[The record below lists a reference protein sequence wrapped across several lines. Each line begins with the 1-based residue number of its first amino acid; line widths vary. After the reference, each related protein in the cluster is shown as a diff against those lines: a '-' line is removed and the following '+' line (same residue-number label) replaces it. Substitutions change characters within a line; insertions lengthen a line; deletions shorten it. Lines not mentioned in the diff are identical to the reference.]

1 VTDRHDVTTT
11 LPWMRTGTVHLLDA
25 VDKLG
30 DEDLRGPSA
39 LPGWSRAHVIG
50 HVARNAEALAR
61 LAIWA
66 RTGVATP
73 MYADSAQR
81 AAEIERSA
89 TLPADTLRAQ
99 LTDTAAA
106 LDSALA
112 ELTAAQ
118 WHALVRSAL
127 GRAIP
132 AAEVPWMRI
141 REVWLHAVDL
151 DTGARMDDLPAE
163 VVDLLL
169 DDVTTALSAK
179 DDCPALQL
187 APTDRERTWPLGG
200 PEPTG
205 TVSGTAA
212 DLAGWLTGRI
222 TRPDRPV
229 LPRWL

>member
-1 VTDRHDVTTT
+1 MTDRHDVAATV
-11 LPWMRTGTVHLLDA
+11 PWTREGTARLLA
-25 VDKLG
+25 VVDELG
-30 DEDLRGPSA
+30 DEDLRGPST

-50 HVARNAEALAR
+50 HLARNAEALVR
-61 LAIWA
+61 LATWA
-66 RTGVATP
+66 QTGVETP
-73 MYADSAQR
+73 MYADREQR

-89 TLPADTLRAQ
+89 ALPADTLRAQ
-99 LTDTAAA
+99 LADTATA
-106 LDSALA
+106 LDTALTR
-112 ELTAAQ
+112 LTAAR
-118 WHALVRSAL
+118 WEAEVRSAL

-132 AAEVPWMRI
+132 AAELPWMRI

-151 DTGARMDDLPAE
+151 NTGGRMDDLPAE

-179 DDCPALQL
+179 DDCPALHL
-187 APTDRERTWPLGG
+187 TPTDRDRTWPLGG
-200 PEPTG
+200 PATA

-222 TRPDRPV
+222 TAADRPP

>member
-1 VTDRHDVTTT
+1 VTDRHDVAATV
-11 LPWMRTGTVHLLDA
+11 PWTREGTARLLA
-25 VDKLG
+25 VVDELG
-30 DEDLRGPSA
+30 DEDLRGPST

-50 HVARNAEALAR
+50 HLARNAEALVR
-61 LAIWA
+61 LATWA
-66 RTGVATP
+66 QTGVETP
-73 MYADSAQR
+73 MYADREQR

-89 TLPADTLRAQ
+89 ALPADTLRAQ
-99 LTDTAAA
+99 LADTATA
-106 LDSALA
+106 LDTALTR
-112 ELTAAQ
+112 LTAAR
-118 WHALVRSAL
+118 WEAEVRSAL

-132 AAEVPWMRI
+132 AAELPWMRI

-151 DTGARMDDLPAE
+151 DSGARMDDLPDE

-179 DDCPALQL
+179 DDCPALHL
-187 APTDRERTWPLGG
+187 TPTDRDRTWPLGG
-200 PEPTG
+200 PATA

-222 TRPDRPV
+222 TAADRPP

>member
-1 VTDRHDVTTT
+1 VTGRHVVTATV
-11 LPWMRTGTVHLLDA
+11 PWMREGTARLLA
-25 VDKLG
+25 VVDKLG
-30 DEDLRGPSA
+30 DEDLRGPST

-50 HVARNAEALAR
+50 HLARNAEALVR
-61 LAIWA
+61 LATWA
-66 RTGVATP
+66 QTGVETP
-73 MYADSAQR
+73 MYADREQR

-89 TLPADTLRAQ
+89 ALPADTLRTQ
-99 LTDTAAA
+99 LADTAAA
-106 LDSALA
+106 LDSALTRLPAARWEA
-112 ELTAAQ
+112 EV
-118 WHALVRSAL
+118 HSAL

-132 AAEVPWMRI
+132 AAELPWMRI

-151 DTGARMDDLPAE
+151 NTDARMDDLPAE

-169 DDVTTALSAK
+169 DDVTTALSAR

-187 APTDRERTWPLGG
+187 TPTNRDRTWLLGG
-200 PEPTG
+200 PATG

-222 TRPDRPV
+222 TAPDRPG